1 MARLLLDTTD
11 TSYTISNNNVT
22 VFGSSGTAQSVT
34 IASGVTGAILDGAVE
49 TVNLAG
55 NAAAFTYKQVGTV
68 LEVYSGATKVVD
80 IPANALTG
88 GGARQLAFSDGT
100 VDVGFTAGSTT
111 IELGGKVV
119 SKVTNEA
126 VVPTTIDA
134 TATSTASTTTTTT
147 TVTPN
152 FTATTGKDLLSGTDA
167 DEVFNAHV
175 GTNTVTGALADT
187 YQSVDVIDGLG
198 GTDTLNI
205 SISSAAAAV
214 GPVVSGVEKINFTGY
229 VAQALDMSNTSGLTG
244 FTNLRSIVATSLTN
258 ASELFGLDITNVNN
272 QSTTIAYSATVN
284 TLLTDTINIGL
295 NNASNQAQVTL
306 TDGANEIENIIV
318 TTTGA
323 ASTIDLGGTAINGA
337 TSLTVKGDQDFSF
350 DATDNTT
357 AMAGLTTLDA
367 ATFTGKLDADL
378 GAMATVIAVTGGD
391 KDDTLT
397 MLGLTNADN
406 INLAAGSDTLVVN
419 AADAESVTTEIA
431 LAGIETIDFNLNTDN
446 DNASE
451 DSSFRMSGADKLA
464 TVKLG
469 LSTAATAA
477 TEGQLTLTQLPST
490 FTTLALNADGATAD
504 DRINDAVLTYSTA
517 AATGSDTSLAVTVTN
532 KDAQGN
538 LINASLGVQFTV
550 EGITANGVE
559 NITITTDQLNGNTVG
574 TAGITADGGANITL
588 NADSLTTLTLV
599 SPTLL
604 DLDGAALDDNIR
616 TITASDADGGVFL
629 NLASIADAG
638 TTAAADRAI
647 TVTLGDGA
655 DVITN
660 YAGDVQTNVIV
671 LGGGND
677 SFDMDASDFHT
688 ATAGVE
694 TITIDA
700 GAGNDTISVSDS
712 TTLVAEG
719 TISITTGTGVDTI
732 TIEGAF
738 GNQTGVTVTDFT
750 VGSGGDK
757 IDFAT
762 SAAAGLPNLSLYV
775 ETAGAL
781 INNGFTN
788 YTGNDLSALTVAAAA
803 TAFAAAGVV
812 DGTTAGEIG
821 YIVAGTGSD
830 AGLFQF
836 SDAAGTSVVTA
847 AELVLLVTLTG
858 VSDTALLDSDNF
870 SDFLS

>member
-49 TVNLAG
+49 TVNAAG
-55 NAAAFTYKQVGTV
+55 NAADFTYKQVGNV

-80 IPANALTG
+80 IPANSTASG
-88 GGARQLAFSDGT
+88 VARKLAFSDGT
-100 VDVGFTAGSTT
+100 VDVGFDAAGNGT

-134 TATSTASTTTTTT
+134 TATSTASTTTTTTTTTT

-205 SISSAAAAV
+205 SISSAGAAV

-295 NNASNQAQVTL
+295 NNATNQAQVTL

-504 DRINDAVLTYSTA
+504 DRINDAVLNYSTT
-517 AATGSDTSLAVTVTN
+517 AATGTDTSLAITVTN
-532 KDAQGN
+532 KDVQGN
-538 LINASLGVQFTV
+538 LINSNLGVQFTV

-660 YAGDVQTNVIV
+660 YAGDVQSNVII

-677 SFDMDASDFHT
+677 TFDMDASDFHT
-688 ATAGVE
+688 GTAGVE

-757 IDFAT
+757 IDLAT
-762 SAAAGLPNLSLYV
+762 SVANQFANLSTYV
-775 ETAGAL
+775 ETAGAATL
-781 INNGFTN
+781 ANGMTV
-788 YTGNDLSALTVAAAA
+788 YTGNDLASLAVADAV
-803 TAFAAAGVV
+803 TAFAAATLV
-812 DGTTAGEIG
+812 DDATANDRG
-821 YIVAGTGSD
+821 YIVASTGTD
-830 AGLFQF
+830 AGIYQF
-836 SDAAGTSVVTA
+836 TKDRKSVV
-847 AELVLLVTLTG
+847 
-858 VSDTALLDSDNF
+858 
-870 SDFLS
+870 